1 MVSQSLLVISME
13 SSGLAGGICSCLLR
27 SEVTAGLTVMV
38 RALTLGSFT
47 CVPSLPLR
55 TSKSWIWSLHQPSII
70 ATLSGVEYI
79 SWGELSTPLEAT
91 GRTTEAEARGPG
103 GVMAGSALHRLVGV
117 APPGPCSLMHAAQ
130 HHLKRLCWWE
140 ERYILSIKS
149 VISVD
154 IWAHGTAVLLC
165 EGSV

>member
-1 MVSQSLLVISME
+1 MD
-13 SSGLAGGICSCLLR
+13 SSGLSGGLCSWLLR
-27 SEVTAGLTVMV
+27 SEVTAGPTVMV
-38 RALTLGSFT
+38 QALTLGSFM
-47 CVPSLPLR
+47 CMLSLPLR

-103 GVMAGSALHRLVGV
+103 GVMAGSALHRLAGV

-149 VISVD
+149 VISED

>member
-130 HHLKRLCWWE
+130 HHSKAPLLVGGA
-140 ERYILSIKS
+140 LHSIY
-149 VISVD
+149 
-154 IWAHGTAVLLC
+154 
-165 EGSV
+165 

>member
-1 MVSQSLLVISME
+1 MD
-13 SSGLAGGICSCLLR
+13 SSGLDVVLCSWLLR
-27 SEVTAGLTVMV
+27 SEVSAGPTVTV
-38 RALTLGSFT
+38 QALTLGSFMGML
-47 CVPSLPLR
+47 SLPLR

-70 ATLSGVEYI
+70 ATLSGIEYV
-79 SWGELSTPLEAT
+79 SWGDLCTTLEAT